1 MVEVALTKLSG
12 TDRRAGRQT
21 STSKYRDAMQ
31 IQELGTGAEL
41 CQAQIKLVLAKV
53 GTSLHFPEHFRLS
66 SI

>member
-1 MVEVALTKLSG
+1 MVNFFEQSRLFEIWHNFWNHRMKLNK
-12 TDRRAGRQT
+12 A
-21 STSKYRDAMQ
+21 
-31 IQELGTGAEL
+31 GAEL

>member
-31 IQELGTGAEL
+31 IQELGMFKNAKTFYCYG
-41 CQAQIKLVLAKV
+41 KLY
-53 GTSLHFPEHFRLS
+53 
-66 SI
+66 